1 MRVIKA
7 ILALCFVA
15 LGLVFGALN
24 RQHVHVDFALG
35 AADLRLGLLVLVTL
49 LLGAFLGGL
58 AVMAGVVWP
67 MRRKL
72 RKDAGSARN
81 SGPVT
86 AEMPALKEPPR

>member
-24 RQHVHVDFALG
+24 RQHVHVDFAVG

-49 LLGAFLGGL
+49 LLGAFLGGV

-72 RKDAGSARN
+72 RGSSNARN